1 MANLEQLQSAVSKGV
16 AQLDRVLVGWAN
28 PLEADAATRPHIK
41 WALHSLDGALVISV
55 MYLLFVAF
63 ALTQK
68 TKEVKA
74 KGASKK
80 MKKVKQSVADK
91 YAAGPILFICMALY
105 NLVQAVLCVWMVV
118 SMVVEFRAR
127 GFTTVCNAY
136 DRSAEGVARV
146 LHVFYLSKV
155 CRAVRAGAL
164 PPTTAFP
171 GRLERSLRLLHFIL
185 PLSPHALPPR
195 SSTSQTRSSW
205 SSRGTGAS

>member
-1 MANLEQLQSAVSKGV
+1 MSLEDVQSAVSKGV
-16 AQLDRVLVGWAN
+16 AKLDRLLVGWAN
-28 PLEADAATRPHIK
+28 PLYADKASRPHAK

-68 TKEVKA
+68 TNEVKT

-80 MKKVKQSVADK
+80 KKEKKTVAEK

-127 GFTTVCNAY
+127 GFTAVCNVH
-136 DRSAEGVARV
+136 DPSAEGVARV

-155 CRAVRAGAL
+155 RREEKL
-164 PPTTAFP
+164 
-171 GRLERSLRLLHFIL
+171 
-185 PLSPHALPPR
+185 
-195 SSTSQTRSSW
+195 
-205 SSRGTGAS
+205 